1 MVRKAL
7 ANDVC
12 IFAPLDGTS
21 GPSHVVDEQAAAQ
34 YIREITAWEAARLR
48 HTQLAKALA
57 EWLERYDEVPEA
69 PDPED
74 CVATGKVTTWE
85 ERDRALRQQV
95 VCLDDCGACSSC
107 MRAVVAGPL
116 KAEGANPE

>member
-1 MVRKAL
+1 VIRKAL

-57 EWLERYDEVPEA
+57 EWLERHGDVPEA

-95 VCLDDCGACSSC
+95 VCLDDCGVCSSC
-107 MRAVVAGPL
+107 MRAVFAGPL
-116 KAEGANPE
+116 KAEGAKPE